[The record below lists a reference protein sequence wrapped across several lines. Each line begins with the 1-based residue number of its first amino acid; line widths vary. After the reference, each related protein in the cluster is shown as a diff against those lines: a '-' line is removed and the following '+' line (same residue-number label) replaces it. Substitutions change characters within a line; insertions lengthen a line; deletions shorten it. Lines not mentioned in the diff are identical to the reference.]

1 MNKYEDIINV
11 TKDRLQKKFYS
22 QDAIPADEDISYW
35 LKKVLDLE
43 DVELSKVEM
52 QELFEILKKE
62 ATSFSKGSVVL
73 GKRKRWMQNRSGEQ
87 KETHY
92 SSKYE
97 KYLTNKGEI
106 PATAIRSIFKESD
119 EILDLLA
126 DPLSRDGFKRKG
138 LVMGD
143 VQSGKTANY
152 LGLINRAA
160 DVKYKLII
168 LIAGLHVNL
177 RQQTQQ
183 RIIDGF
189 VGKNSIT
196 GEYVG
201 VGKIEPIIR
210 SLTPTSLTSLDGDF
224 TLNQQRSTLMN
235 PESSL
240 VPVVLV
246 IKKNVSTLNSVI
258 KQFQDFVGKN
268 QATNNY
274 PLLLIDDEADNAS
287 VNYNDED
294 ENPTR
299 TNEKIRELLNLFSK
313 SSYVGFT
320 ATPFANM
327 FIDPDASDEDYGSD
341 LFPEDFIISLT
352 SPDEYVSPNKCFVD
366 EKTSNQIIRQ
376 IHDNE
381 PLIPVPQPR
390 EGFSITNLPESC
402 KKAIEMF
409 LLSVALKI
417 HRDTSQKHTS
427 MLINI
432 THKVELHG
440 DIERLVSQHKDYL
453 LSAIRY
459 EKNNVGSLSVELN
472 NLQQLWID
480 EYNSEGNFDDLL
492 RIIDNVSGSIVVK
505 LINSTSPDIMNYK
518 DYEKGLHAIVVG
530 GFSLSRGF
538 TFEGLT
544 ISYMLRNSRMS
555 DTVLQMGRW
564 FGYRIG
570 YEDLCRIFLLPVSFR
585 WYRHITTMIN
595 ELREELNVAKL
606 YDLTPRQYGLK
617 IRNHP
622 GNLLITAQNKMRTGT
637 NVRMSVNY
645 SASLVETNQLSVKTD
660 NLQNNR
666 DCVNQLLLTLEDPK
680 IDAGGYLW
688 TDIPVQK
695 ILDLIIP
702 FHSPSEDNKYVRG
715 YIQSGIDEELIKWD
729 IFLAAKGRSS
739 EYKVA
744 NKFKIDKQQRTIQTS
759 PEKDVLSF
767 EDGGARIV
775 RIWDEKIGLSKAELA
790 KADHDQAGSLIA
802 QTSRFYRQHRSK
814 PLLVIKVID
823 VESVNK
829 DLKKDLYENIY
840 AYGIS
845 FPVSPSDR
853 SLEYIYTKSAT
864 NN

>member
-1 MNKYEDIINV
+1 MQKYEEVINV
-11 TKDRLQKKFYS
+11 TKSRLQKEFYS
-22 QDAIPADEDISYW
+22 QDLIPGDEDINFW
-35 LKKVLDLE
+35 
-43 DVELSKVEM
+43 LSKSIDFLEFEISESDIK
-52 QELFEILKKE
+52 ELFDILKQD
-62 ATSFSKGSVVL
+62 ATDFSPGSTGL
-73 GKRKRWMQNRSGEQ
+73 KRKRKRWMHERNDEQ
-87 KETHY
+87 KENYY

-97 KYLTNKGEI
+97 HYLTEKGEI

-168 LIAGLHVNL
+168 LIAGIHINL

-183 RIIDGF
+183 RVNDGF
-189 VGKNSIT
+189 IGRNSVN

-201 VGKIEPIIR
+201 VGKVEPINR
-210 SLTPTSLTSLDGDF
+210 SKTPMSLTGLDGDF
-224 TLNQQRSTLMN
+224 NLNQQNNLIIN

-240 VPVVLV
+240 VPVILV

-258 KQFQDFVGKN
+258 NQFRDFVGRN
-268 QATNNY
+268 QATNKY

-299 TNEKIRELLNLFSK
+299 INEKIRELLDLFSK

-327 FIDPDASDEDYGSD
+327 FIDPDAHDEDYGDD

-352 SPDEYVSPNKCFVD
+352 PPDEYVSPRKCFID
-366 EKTSNQIIRQ
+366 EKSSNQIIRQ
-376 IHDNE
+376 VHDNE
-381 PLIPVPQPR
+381 DTIPIPIPA
-390 EGFSITNLPESC
+390 EDFSITSLPESC

-409 LLSVALKI
+409 LLSIALKI
-417 HRDTSQKHTS
+417 HRKTSQKHTS

-432 THKVELHG
+432 THKVDLHA
-440 DIERLVSQHKDYL
+440 DIEILVIRHLNYL
-453 LSAIRY
+453 LNAIRY
-459 EKNNVGSLSVELN
+459 EKNNTGSLSNELK
-472 NLQQLWID
+472 NLRQIWVD
-480 EYNSEGNFDDLL
+480 EYKSEGNFDELV
-492 RIIDNVSGSIVVK
+492 RTIDKVSGSIQVK
-505 LINSTSPDIMNYK
+505 LINSHSEDVMNYR
-518 DYEKGLHAIVVG
+518 DYENGLHAIVVG

-544 ISYMLRNSRMS
+544 ISYLLRLSRMS
-555 DTVLQMGRW
+555 DTFLQMGRW

-570 YEDLCRIFLLPVSFR
+570 YEDLCRIFLLPTSFD
-585 WYRHITTMIN
+585 WFRHIAVMTD

-606 YDLTPRQYGLK
+606 YDLTPREYGLR

-622 GNLLITAQNKMRTGT
+622 GNLLITAENKMRTGT
-637 NVRMSVNY
+637 NVRMSLNY
-645 SASLVETNQLSVKTD
+645 SASLFETNQLSIKTN
-660 NLQNNR
+660 NLQKNR
-666 DCVNQLLLTLEDPK
+666 SYVDQILKTIGDPDR
-680 IDAGGYLW
+680 DANGYIW
-688 TDIPVQK
+688 TDISVEK
-695 ILDLIIP
+695 IMDLIVP
-702 FHSPSEDNKYVRG
+702 FKDPSDSIKYVRD
-715 YIQSGIDEELIKWD
+715 YIKSGAEEELQKWD
-729 IFLAAKGRSS
+729 IFLATGGRSS

-744 NKFKIDKQQRTIQTS
+744 DIFPVNKQLRTLRSYSNNNII
-759 PEKDVLSF
+759 SF

-775 RIWDEKIGLSKAELA
+775 RIRDERIGLNNDELEAADNDLEASGIAESA
-790 KADHDQAGSLIA
+790 
-802 QTSRFYRQHRSK
+802 RFYRQYRSK
-814 PLLVIKVID
+814 PLLVIKVFD
-823 VESVNK
+823 VIYGDAQSCQDV
-829 DLKKDLYENIY
+829 Y

-845 FPVSPSDR
+845 FPVSASDR
-853 SLEYIYTKSAT
+853 SRQYVYTRTAL